1 MSKRTRILF
10 FGVFFGLF
18 LGAYSIGAA
27 SKMSAQDSQE
37 FLKEFQ
43 DATSGIDGFGIF
55 THNVSIGLP
64 MFVPG
69 FGIAWGSYNAWSTG
83 VSFNALVSQLPQLS
97 NIPPLTILLV
107 SPFGAMELVAYSIG
121 MSRSFLLVWVLI
133 KRQPLKKELRN
144 TGIEIG
150 ISVVLLLIA
159 AFVEFAMI
167 HPKT

>member
-1 MSKRTRILF
+1 MSKKIRILF
-10 FGVFFGLF
+10 FGIFFGLF

-27 SKMSAQDSQE
+27 NKMSAQDSQE

-43 DATSGIDGFGIF
+43 DATNGIDGFGIF
-55 THNVSIGLP
+55 SHNVSIGLP

-83 VSFNALVSQLPQLS
+83 VAFNALISQLSQVS
-97 NIPPLTILLV
+97 NIPPLAILLV
-107 SPFGAMELVAYSIG
+107 SPFGLMELGAYSIA
-121 MSRSFLLVWVLI
+121 MSRSFLLAWVLI
-133 KRQPLKKELRN
+133 KREPIKKELQN

-150 ISVVLLLIA
+150 VSIALLVVA